1 MRYDT
6 HSHTPFIMLEVCNL
20 AVRYRQTWAVRD
32 LSFSL
37 QPGQLTGLLG
47 PNGAGKSTV
56 LKALLG
62 LLPTANGTIRFNDR
76 PLPTQLKRVAYI
88 PQRTQIDWDYPITV
102 QNVVMM
108 GRVRATG
115 WLRSP
120 GRRSREIV
128 REALTRV
135 GMWDY
140 RQRQIRQLSGGQQQ
154 RVFLARALAQ
164 QAELFFFDEP
174 FSGIDKQTE
183 TILFEVF
190 AELKAEGKTL
200 LVVSHDLGDTLEHYD
215 RILLLDR
222 QLIAAG
228 TQREVLTSE
237 NLQKAYGLTVSK
249 LLV

>member
-1 MRYDT
+1 
-6 HSHTPFIMLEVCNL
+6 MLEVCNL